1 MTVELEGVTFVPG
14 QRPAGVDAENVAGG
28 WKVTLP
34 SGRVVRWIVGL
45 GNSTSKAS
53 RWRLVD
59 VQVTKAPPEPP
70 AQPEPLLS
78 AAELAAMSIRDM
90 TPAQVQRRDLLIAMG
105 EIVVVPQAQHVAA
118 PFESMST
125 RRYRALAEF
134 DKRPETAEWTATL
147 REARADE
154 KAKAR
159 L

>member
-34 SGRVVRWIVGL
+34 SGRVVRWVVGL

-53 RWRLVD
+53 RWRLVE
-59 VQVTKAPPEPP
+59 VKVLQPAPPPDPQP
-70 AQPEPLLS
+70 APLLS
-78 AAELAAMSIRDM
+78 AAELAAMSVRDM
-90 TPAQVQRRDLLIAMG
+90 TPAQIQRRELLIAMG
-105 EIVVVPQAQHVAA
+105 EIVEA
-118 PFESMST
+118 PRPRTERPEYEST
-125 RRYRALAEF
+125 TARRFRALAEF
-134 DKRPETAEWTATL
+134 DQRPEVAEWLSSA
-147 REARADE
+147 REAAADE

>member
-1 MTVELEGVTFVPG
+1 VTVELEGVTFVPG
-14 QRPAGVDAENVAGG
+14 QRPPGVEAENVPGG
-28 WKVTLP
+28 WNVTLP
-34 SGRVVRWIVGL
+34 SGRVVRWGVGL

-53 RWRLVD
+53 RWRLVE
-59 VQVTKAPPEPP
+59 VQVLEAPPEPP

-90 TPAQVQRRDLLIAMG
+90 TPAQIQRRDLLVAMG
-105 EIVVVPQAQHVAA
+105 EIVVVPQAQHNAA

-134 DKRPETAEWTATL
+134 DQRPEVAEWVSSA
-147 REARADE
+147 REAAADK